1 MVIPLG
7 NDDQTWIV
15 GMDSRIGTTIAGPID
30 IAGME
35 GGIGNALVGSLEIA
49 MVEPKG
55 AKVTVDNVV
64 GVEMEDL
71 SENDREEIEKELQR
85 EMEEVMVERRKKKLT
100 CF

>member
-1 MVIPLG
+1 MVILLG

-35 GGIGNALVGSLEIA
+35 GGIALVGSLEIA

-55 AKVTVDNVV
+55 AKVTADNVV